1 MSRESEIK
9 FPAQRGFYR
18 IPQVVVVNYGVGNL
32 RSIRKGLEKSGAHV
46 NISHNPTELHN
57 ADAIVLP
64 GVGAFAPAVKN
75 MAQITDVVAEAM
87 KEGKP
92 ILGVCLGLQLLFTR
106 SSEGG
111 SVKGLDFIS
120 GEVVKLPDSVKTPQ
134 MGWNTIEFAKS
145 HPLLDGVKEYS
156 YVYFVHSYYP
166 QPTDSDVVVT
176 TTEYGVRF
184 ASMIA
189 KKNLFATQFH
199 PEKSSKTG
207 LIMLNN
213 FVKMVRR

>member
-1 MSRESEIK
+1 V
-9 FPAQRGFYR
+9 A
-18 IPQVVVVNYGVGNL
+18 VVNYGVGNL
-32 RSIRKGLEKSGAHV
+32 RSIRKGLEKSGAQV
-46 NISHNPTELHN
+46 KVTHNSTDLRS

-75 MAQITDVVAEAM
+75 IAQITDIVAEAM
-87 KEGKP
+87 NDGKP

-111 SVKGLDFIS
+111 SIKGLDFIS

-134 MGWNTIEFAKS
+134 MGWNTIDFAKS
-145 HPLLDGVKEYS
+145 HPLLDGVKDHS

-166 QPTDSDVVVT
+166 QPTDPDVIVT
-176 TTEYGVRF
+176 TTEYGVSF
-184 ASMIA
+184 ASMVA

-207 LIMLNN
+207 LMMLKN
-213 FVKMVRR
+213 FVRIVKR

>member
-1 MSRESEIK
+1 VT
-9 FPAQRGFYR
+9 
-18 IPQVVVVNYGVGNL
+18 IPQVAVVNYGVGNL
-32 RSIRKGLEKSGAHV
+32 RSIRKGLEKSGAQV
-46 NISHNPTELHN
+46 QITHNPTDLRS

-75 MAQITDVVAEAM
+75 MEPIADVLAEAM
-87 KEGKP
+87 KNGKP

-111 SVKGLDFIS
+111 SVSGLDFIS
-120 GEVVKLPDSVKTPQ
+120 GEVVKLPETVKTPQ
-134 MGWNTIEFAKS
+134 MGWNTLDFAKS
-145 HPLLDGVKEYS
+145 HPLLDGVKDHS

-166 QPTDSDVVVT
+166 QPTDPTVIVAT
-176 TTEYGVRF
+176 TDYGVRF
-184 ASMIA
+184 PSMVA

-207 LIMLNN
+207 LTMLKN
-213 FVKMVRR
+213 FVRIVKR

>member
-1 MSRESEIK
+1 M
-9 FPAQRGFYR
+9 A
-18 IPQVVVVNYGVGNL
+18 VVNYGVGNL
-32 RSIRKGLEKSGAHV
+32 RSIRRGLEKSGAAV
-46 NISHNPTELHN
+46 KITHNPTDMLRS
-57 ADAIVLP
+57 DAIVLP

-75 MAQITDVVAEAM
+75 MAPIADVVAEAM
-87 KEGKP
+87 KNGKP
-92 ILGVCLGLQLLFTR
+92 ILGVCLGLQLLFTQ

-120 GEVVKLPDSVKTPQ
+120 GDIVKLPDTVKTPQ
-134 MGWNTIEFAKS
+134 MGWNTLNIEQS
-145 HPLLDGVKEYS
+145 HPLLDGVKDGS

-166 QPTDSDVVVT
+166 KPIDSAVVVA

-189 KKNLFATQFH
+189 EKNLLAIQFH

-207 LIMLNN
+207 LTMLKN
-213 FVKMVRR
+213 FVRIVKR

>member
-1 MSRESEIK
+1 V
-9 FPAQRGFYR
+9 A
-18 IPQVVVVNYGVGNL
+18 VVNYGVGNL
-32 RSIRKGLEKSGAHV
+32 RSIRKGLEKSGAQVQITHK
-46 NISHNPTELHN
+46 STDLRD

-75 MAQITDVVAEAM
+75 MAPISDVAAEAM
-87 KEGKP
+87 NNGKP

-111 SVKGLDFIS
+111 SIRGLDFIS
-120 GEVVKLPDSVKTPQ
+120 GDVVKLPESVKTPQ
-134 MGWNTIEFAKS
+134 MGWNTIDFAKS
-145 HPLLDGVKEYS
+145 HPLLDGVKDHS

-166 QPTDSDVVVT
+166 QPTDPDVIVT

-184 ASMIA
+184 PSMVA

-207 LIMLNN
+207 LMMLKN
-213 FVKMVRR
+213 FVRIVKR

>member
-1 MSRESEIK
+1 VS
-9 FPAQRGFYR
+9 
-18 IPQVVVVNYGVGNL
+18 VVNYGVGNL
-32 RSIRKGLEKSGAHV
+32 RSIRKGLEKSGASVDITHSP
-46 NISHNPTELHN
+46 NDLRNS
-57 ADAIVLP
+57 DAIVLP

-75 MAQITDVVAEAM
+75 MKPIADVVAEAM
-87 KEGKP
+87 KNGTP

-111 SVKGLDFIS
+111 SIRGLDLIS
-120 GEVVKLPDSVKTPQ
+120 GEVVKLPETVKTPQ
-134 MGWNTIEFAKS
+134 MGWNTLNIVQS
-145 HPLLDGVKEYS
+145 HPLLEGVKDGS

-166 QPTDSDVVVT
+166 QPSDPDVIVA

-184 ASMIA
+184 PSMVA

-207 LIMLNN
+207 LTMLKN
-213 FVKMVRR
+213 FVRIVKR

>member
-1 MSRESEIK
+1 
-9 FPAQRGFYR
+9 
-18 IPQVVVVNYGVGNL
+18 VNYGVGNL
-32 RSIRKGLEKSGAHV
+32 RSIRKGLEKSGAQV
-46 NISHNPTELHN
+46 QITHNPTDLHS

-75 MAQITDVVAEAM
+75 MANIADVVAEAM
-87 KEGKP
+87 KNEKP
-92 ILGVCLGLQLLFTR
+92 ILGVCLGLQLLFTG

-111 SVKGLDFIS
+111 SIKGLDFIS
-120 GEVVKLPDSVKTPQ
+120 GDIVKLPDSVKTPQ
-134 MGWNTIEFAKS
+134 MGWNTIDFARS
-145 HPLLDGVKEYS
+145 HPLLDGVKDHS

-166 QPTDSDVVVT
+166 QPTDPDVIVT

-184 ASMIA
+184 PSIVA

-207 LIMLNN
+207 LTMLKN
-213 FVKMVRR
+213 FVRIMKR

>member
-1 MSRESEIK
+1 V
-9 FPAQRGFYR
+9 A
-18 IPQVVVVNYGVGNL
+18 VVNYGVGNL
-32 RSIRKGLEKSGAHV
+32 RSIRKGIEKSGV
-46 NISHNPTELHN
+46 QVKVTHNSTDLPS

-75 MAQITDVVAEAM
+75 MAQITDVIAEAM
-87 KEGKP
+87 KNSKP

-120 GEVVKLPDSVKTPQ
+120 GEIVKLPDSVKTPQ
-134 MGWNTIEFAKS
+134 MGWNTIEFAKF

-166 QPTDSDVVVT
+166 QPTDSDVIVT
-176 TTEYGVRF
+176 TTEYGVKF
-184 ASMIA
+184 ASMVA
-189 KKNLFATQFH
+189 KKNLVATQFH

-207 LIMLNN
+207 LKILNN
-213 FVKMVRR
+213 FVRIVKR

>member
-1 MSRESEIK
+1 M
-9 FPAQRGFYR
+9 A
-18 IPQVVVVNYGVGNL
+18 VVNYGVGNL
-32 RSIRKGLEKSGAHV
+32 RSIRRGLEKSGAAV
-46 NISHNPTELHN
+46 KITHNPTDMLRS
-57 ADAIVLP
+57 DAIVLP

-75 MAQITDVVAEAM
+75 MAPIADVVAEAM
-87 KEGKP
+87 KNGKP
-92 ILGVCLGLQLLFTR
+92 ILGVCLGLQLLFTQ

-120 GEVVKLPDSVKTPQ
+120 GDIVKLPDTVKTPQ
-134 MGWNTIEFAKS
+134 MGWNTLNIEQS
-145 HPLLDGVKEYS
+145 HPLLDGVKDGS

-166 QPTDSDVVVT
+166 KPIDSAVVVA

-189 KKNLFATQFH
+189 EKNLLATQFH

-207 LIMLNN
+207 LTMLKN
-213 FVKMVRR
+213 FVRIVKR

>member
-1 MSRESEIK
+1 V
-9 FPAQRGFYR
+9 A
-18 IPQVVVVNYGVGNL
+18 VVNYGVGNL
-32 RSIRKGLEKSGAHV
+32 RSIRKGLEKSGAQV
-46 NISHNPTELHN
+46 KVTHNSTDLRS

-75 MAQITDVVAEAM
+75 MEPIADVVAEAM
-87 KEGKP
+87 NYGTP

-111 SVKGLDFIS
+111 SVKGLNLIS
-120 GEVVKLPDSVKTPQ
+120 GDVVKLPESVKTPQ
-134 MGWNTIEFAKS
+134 MGWNTINFAKS
-145 HPLLDGVKEYS
+145 HPLLDGVKDHS

-166 QPTDSDVVVT
+166 QPTDPDVIVT
-176 TTEYGVRF
+176 NTEYGVSF
-184 ASMIA
+184 ASMVA

-207 LIMLNN
+207 LMMLKN
-213 FVKMVRR
+213 FVRIVKR